1 MYIYIYI
8 YIYIHVS
15 FKPTNINGC
24 YHYAHKT
31 VTPVFC
37 KYMEKNKIKI
47 KNQINKQMIVSTS
60 IKVPTDDCFSR
71 PINR

>member
-15 FKPTNINGC
+15 FKPTNNNGC

-31 VTPVFC
+31 VMPVFC
-37 KYMEKNKIKI
+37 KYTEKNKIKI

-60 IKVPTDDCFSR
+60 IKVRTDECFSR